1 MVERDALAEP
11 DDDER
16 EGDSEELL
24 DASGEV
30 LDPLGNP
37 RRNPI
42 PKLPALAPRGE
53 ASRGGDLLAYY
64 LSEVRRYALLD
75 PEEERKVALAYY
87 ESGDAAAAERLVTAN
102 LRLVVKIA
110 FQYHRQW
117 ANVLDLIQEG
127 NVGLVEAL
135 SRYDPYR
142 GIRFSSYAQYWI
154 RAMIL
159 RFLMDNFRL
168 VRLGSTRNGRKL
180 FFQLQKERERLLR
193 EGVQASAQ
201 QLAARLEV
209 PESEV
214 IAVDQ
219 HMRAP
224 AMSLHA
230 PVGGEDGRSLAEI
243 VPDNDASGPE
253 EKVAES
259 QLGALVQEK
268 LRNFEKTLEDERE
281 RAIWV
286 ERLVANEP
294 ASLSDL
300 GERYD
305 VSKERIRQIEVR
317 IKRRLKTYLQQEL
330 GEEID
335 FEFDVPESA

>member
-1 MVERDALAEP
+1 MPDRDQNAEENADGEVSP
-11 DDDER
+11 EEFIDE
-16 EGDSEELL
+16 
-24 DASGEV
+24 SGELV
-30 LDPLGNP
+30 DPLGNQ
-37 RRNPI
+37 RRP
-42 PKLPALAPRGE
+42 LPALAMPAMRG
-53 ASRGGDLLAYY
+53 SGGDLLAYY
-64 LSEVRRYALLD
+64 LSEIRRYALMD
-75 PEEERKVALAYY
+75 PEEERRVAQSYFDT
-87 ESGDAAAAERLVTAN
+87 GDAKAAERLVTAN

-193 EGVQASAQ
+193 EGVTPNATN
-201 QLAARLEV
+201 LAARLDV

-224 AMSLHA
+224 AMSLYA
-230 PVGGEDGRSLAEI
+230 PMGGADEGRALAE
-243 VPDNDASGPE
+243 VVHDADASGPE
-253 EKVAES
+253 EQVADH
-259 QLGALVQEK
+259 QLGEIVQTK
-268 LRNFEKTLEDERE
+268 LRAFEATLEDERE
-281 RAIWV
+281 RAIWK
-286 ERLVANEP
+286 ERLMASEP
-294 ASLSDL
+294 SSLSDL

-317 IKRRLKTYLQQEL
+317 IKRRLKAFLQQEL
-330 GEEID
+330 GEEIN
-335 FEFDVPESA
+335 FEFDMPEA

>member
-1 MVERDALAEP
+1 MPDHDLNQEEAEGEASPEEFVDAA
-11 DDDER
+11 
-16 EGDSEELL
+16 GDL
-24 DASGEV
+24 V
-30 LDPLGNP
+30 DPLGNKT
-37 RRNPI
+37 RRP
-42 PKLPALAPRGE
+42 LPTLHVPAIRSG
-53 ASRGGDLLAYY
+53 GGDLLAHY
-64 LSEVRRYALLD
+64 LAEIRRYALMD
-75 PEEERKVALAYY
+75 PEEERKVAQQYHD
-87 ESGDAAAAERLVTAN
+87 SGDPKAAERLVTAN

-135 SRYDPYR
+135 SRFDPYR

-193 EGVQASAQ
+193 EGIQPNPQ
-201 QLAARLEV
+201 NLAERLEV

-214 IAVDQ
+214 VAVDQ

-224 AMSLHA
+224 AMSLYA
-230 PVGGEDGRSLAEI
+230 PVGGEEGRPLSEVVADS
-243 VPDNDASGPE
+243 DNVGPE
-253 EKVAES
+253 QQVADQELGDLVKS
-259 QLGALVQEK
+259 KLGA
-268 LRNFEKTLEDERE
+268 FEATLEDERE
-281 RAIWV
+281 RAIWR
-286 ERLVANEP
+286 ERLMAGEP

-317 IKRRLKTYLQQEL
+317 IKRRLKTFLQLEL
-330 GEEID
+330 GEEIN
-335 FEFDVPESA
+335 FEFDLPES